1 MLGTEQKKSV
11 KQIKGIWVFAV
22 RRDQYTLTGGDNT
35 NPKGEYKS
43 SGMEYLRLEIYFDE
57 RKESFL

>member
-1 MLGTEQKKSV
+1 M

-35 NPKGEYKS
+35 DPKGEHKS